1 MARAAIDIGSNSILL
16 TIIDEDGGVLH
27 DEARVAGL
35 GTGLGDRG
43 LFLPD
48 RMSAAEKI
56 LADYLQIARSHGIE
70 PYSIRAIATSA
81 ARRSMNARTWFAK
94 IQRLTGLR
102 TRIISGDEEAQLTWL
117 GAVKGLT
124 IPDGPRLIVDLG
136 GGSTELVL
144 GDNETISMKR
154 SLEIGSVRLTEQVEA
169 SALAQLRAM
178 VDSLLLEMTF
188 DPLPKTVIAVAGSA
202 TTLAAMTCGLSTYD
216 PRQIH
221 GLQVSRQHLAA
232 LEKSLLAASPEERLV
247 LARVSPERADFLLA
261 GATIL
266 DRILRTVR
274 KTGLVISDG
283 GLRYGLLS

>member
-1 MARAAIDIGSNSILL
+1 
-16 TIIDEDGGVLH
+16 
-27 DEARVAGL
+27 
-35 GTGLGDRG
+35 
-43 LFLPD
+43 
-48 RMSAAEKI
+48 
-56 LADYLQIARSHGIE
+56 
-70 PYSIRAIATSA
+70 
-81 ARRSMNARTWFAK
+81 
-94 IQRLTGLR
+94 
-102 TRIISGDEEAQLTWL
+102 
-117 GAVKGLT
+117 
-124 IPDGPRLIVDLG
+124 
-136 GGSTELVL
+136 
-144 GDNETISMKR
+144 
-154 SLEIGSVRLTEQVEA
+154 
-169 SALAQLRAM
+169 
-178 VDSLLLEMTF
+178 MTF

-221 GLQVSRQHLAA
+221 GLQVSRQHLAD